1 MGVTHVLTLFFLG
14 RKSLSFIRFAIDLRT
29 KKDVK
34 SSCLEPC
41 CPVELSV
48 MKEMFC
54 LCYLVWCYCVVL
66 WPEYLKCGLRD

>member
-48 MKEMFC
+48 MKEMF
-54 LCYLVWCYCVVL
+54 
-66 WPEYLKCGLRD
+66 